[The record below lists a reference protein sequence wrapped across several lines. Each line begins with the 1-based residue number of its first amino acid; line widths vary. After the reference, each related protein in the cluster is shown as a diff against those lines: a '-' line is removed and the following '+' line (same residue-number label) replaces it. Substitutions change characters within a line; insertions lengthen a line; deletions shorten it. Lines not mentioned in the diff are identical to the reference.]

1 MMNTTRWA
9 VAAAGLFC
17 AASAGLADYDVRV
30 DLKNVSGETKTD
42 WPVILRVYTVL
53 GRNLP
58 AGSVGADG
66 FHVHDPSGR
75 EVPHMI
81 EKLPPYD
88 VPGNDEIV
96 FVVPKAEPGEVL
108 RYRIGN
114 MARPSAKRGRID
126 VVGSAHNLI
135 ADGGFESG
143 GRFIVQPEEID
154 RDVARSGKASLRIS
168 ADNRSITRKHD
179 GPIKLRQGS
188 WYYFGVWS
196 KTRNVCRFGYQAGG
210 AAHFRFTRP
219 DPEKGTPGAAFSG
232 GVTPQCST
240 RDWLKCTFESGVD
253 DWGMDRYHAQAL
265 GDSAAVEFI
274 LQQRRHFYM
283 QDGRTRGTWWLDDA
297 VLMEQPEVRVRH
309 DLAVQEHL
317 KDGIFLFAR
326 PPSMPLG
333 RLDERKKGRPEW
345 CAMPYAHERLVSLEK
360 SALRGQRVSFC
371 IGVYHT
377 RPVNRASCCV
387 QGGGLV
393 LSRQGPEGR
402 VIELGA
408 IPVESLEYCPGY
420 LGEGRSR
427 YMKVLGAGQR
437 ADTVTLPGD
446 KGVRY
451 FLLTFHVPRDAK
463 PGRYEG
469 EVEVAVAPSAPAAG
483 PPAETRR
490 RFPAALRVQ
499 DMVQP
504 TPRDVYVGLIYQGSN
519 PRFDDEGLRV
529 YSRSGFNCITR
540 FGDFL
545 QYEKDA
551 AGRWQVDLEK
561 LHERM
566 TWVKSFGMVGVC
578 VFSDFDVGPKWNGGA
593 LLKRTRPKDF
603 NAGKKA
609 WGDRLKT
616 AEAAYKAQIQ
626 RIEAARKQHPEWPT
640 LIYMTFDEPNLH
652 GGRNGRPD
660 PAMGWVN
667 QIAPNAL
674 TTLDVQFDPLPACL
688 KWYRMPAFDDP
699 ANWAG
704 PEIYRWVRG
713 QGKYFGYCG
722 AADKDEAARYQP
734 GMLMISTGGK
744 YFHAWHLTGGHV
756 AGQVAYDSETKK
768 LLRAASMINWCGGM
782 NDLRAYH
789 LLKDAMARAGGSS
802 DTRTKAALAAAQ
814 GYLRKAFAVFN
825 GDHKDR
831 WSLQPYLGT
840 AASWGYEQ
848 FYDDWQEQMTRH
860 AAALARVQWIN

>member
-1 MMNTTRWA
+1 MATTKTTKWP
-9 VAAAGLFC
+9 VAAAVLFC

-30 DLKNVSGETKTD
+30 DLKNVSGETKTN

-58 AGSVGADG
+58 AGSVHPGG
-66 FHVHDPSGR
+66 FHVYDPSGT

-88 VPGNDEIV
+88 VPGNDEII
-96 FVVPKAEPGEVL
+96 FVIPKIEPGQVL
-108 RYRIGN
+108 GYRIAN
-114 MARPSAKRGRID
+114 TAKPSAKRGKID
-126 VVGSAHNLI
+126 VVGSVHNVI
-135 ADGGFESG
+135 ADGGFELG
-143 GRFIVQPEEID
+143 GRFSVPLEDID
-154 RDVARSGKASLRIS
+154 RGVARSGKASLRIS
-168 ADNRSITRKHD
+168 ADNKTVAWKHD
-179 GPIKLRQGS
+179 GPIKLHEGS

-196 KTRNVCRFGYQAGG
+196 KTRGVCRFGYQAGK

-219 DPEKGTPGAAFSG
+219 DPKKKTPVAAFSG
-232 GVTPQCST
+232 AVTPQCST
-240 RDWLKCTFESGVD
+240 RDWLKCAFESGVD
-253 DWGMDRYHAQAL
+253 AWGMDRYHAQAL
-265 GDSAAVEFI
+265 GDSATVELV

-283 QDGRTRGTWWLDDA
+283 ADGATRGTWWLDDA

-309 DLAVQEHL
+309 DLAVRKHL
-317 KDGIFLFAR
+317 TDGVFLFTR
-326 PPSMPLG
+326 PASMPLG

-345 CAMPYAHERLVSLEK
+345 CAMPYAHERLVRLER

-377 RPVNRASCCV
+377 RPVSQAACRV
-387 QGGGLV
+387 QGEGLV
-393 LSRQGPEGR
+393 LSRPAS
-402 VIELGA
+402 GA
-408 IPVESLEYCPGY
+408 EAGKAAVLPAESVEFCPGY

-427 YMKVLGAGQR
+427 YMKILGRGSR
-437 ADTVTLPGD
+437 AEAVSLAGD

-469 EVEVAVAPSAPAAG
+469 AAAVEISPRAVVSALAPARHRI
-483 PPAETRR
+483 PIV
-490 RFPAALRVQ
+490 LRVQ

-504 TPRDVYVGLIYQGSN
+504 TPKDVYVGLIYQGSN

-529 YSRSGFNCITR
+529 Y
-540 FGDFL
+540 
-545 QYEKDA
+545 EKDA
-551 AGRWQVDLEK
+551 TGAWQVDLAK

-566 TWVKSFGMVGVC
+566 MWLKGYGMAGVC
-578 VFSDFDVGPKWNGGA
+578 VFSDFDLGPKWNGGA

-603 NAGKKA
+603 NAGKKP

-616 AEAAYKAQIQ
+616 AEAAYKAQIR

-652 GGRNGRPD
+652 GRPD

-667 QIAPNAL
+667 QVAPNAL
-674 TTLDVQFDPLPACL
+674 TTLDVQFDPLPVCL
-688 KWYRMPAFDDP
+688 KWYRMPALDDP
-699 ANWAG
+699 ADWAG
-704 PEIYRWVRG
+704 PEIYQWIKR
-713 QGKYFGYCG
+713 QGKEFGYCG
-722 AADKDEAARYQP
+722 AADKDEAARYQA

-756 AGQVAYDSETKK
+756 AGQVAYDGRTKK
-768 LLRAASMINWCGGM
+768 LLRAVSMVNWCGGM

-789 LLKDAMARAGGSS
+789 LLTGALAAAGASP
-802 DTRTKAALAAAQ
+802 DPKAKAALAAAQ
-814 GYLRKAFAVFN
+814 GYLKKVFAVFN

-860 AAALARVQWIN
+860 GAAVMGVRWID